1 MNVDYLYK
9 VVNGNY
15 LLKIYDN
22 NIRVRETEDDILR
35 PEYPEIYNIVIN
47 EFNVY
52 GYLKYADILN
62 YEFIKDILLFSN
74 INIYGYDILIHPQ
87 LEEFINILKEKK
99 CYIKLYINQDILTQ
113 SKIKRMNDL
122 YENNKEI
129 KEIHINV
136 NNINKPLLNILDKYN
151 YLYIDIMSH
160 DFSFNKIKKLKDYNL
175 IIKSCDNKFIINKSK
190 IYHKKEMLKNID
202 YIINN
207 FKLVKFDNNGLIYFK
222 LKDYLK
228 KDNIKLVNNNSFT
241 ITFDLI
247 NNVYYKTFNSNIKY
261 PINNNLK
268 NMFEILKNS

>member
-52 GYLKYADILN
+52 GYLKYADISN

-136 NNINKPLLNILDKYN
+136 NNINKPLLSILDKYN

-247 NNVYYKTFNSNIKY
+247 NNVYHKTFNSNIKY

>member
-136 NNINKPLLNILDKYN
+136 NNINKPLLSILDKYN

-160 DFSFNKIKKLKDYNL
+160 DFIFYKIKKLKYYNL

-207 FKLVKFDNNGLIYFK
+207 FKLVKFDNNSLIYFK